1 MSKKYNFGQ
10 LAGLILG
17 VTIGAFGVNYAYN
30 KFYLHKNMK
39 NSATT
44 TPVPENIKGNAQ
56 YMPGQNTANTQS
68 ALEQSLSTPSKNS
81 QNRVYS

>member
-30 KFYLHKNMK
+30 RFYLHKNMK
-39 NSATT
+39 NSAITI
-44 TPVPENIKGNAQ
+44 PVP
-56 YMPGQNTANTQS
+56 
-68 ALEQSLSTPSKNS
+68 
-81 QNRVYS
+81 